1 MRGSD
6 AWYWIA
12 GTTFVGGFMLAL
24 NLMESPTGRALQA
37 IHDSEIASLVLGID
51 VARKKLTIFIISAM
65 YASVAGSYLALFNGH
80 VTPDVAGFLRSI
92 ELVAMVVLGG
102 MGSIVGS
109 LVGAAVLVVLPQ
121 ALTVFHEYEQALLG
135 LIVMVFMIFLRRGI
149 VPSLLPRSQGG
160 ANDDPGDRSAVHYLR
175 WRAGHRW
182 RQSRIASGQVF
193 SIIGPNGS
201 GKTTL
206 FNLVSGI
213 YTPNDGSIRLAG
225 ETVTGLAPDQLA
237 RRGLS
242 RTFQNLQIF
251 SRMSVLENV
260 MVGRH
265 RHERTGI
272 LADLLHWPSV
282 ARQNEAT
289 REAARAALARVGLA
303 DAADRPAG
311 SLAYG
316 ALKRLEIARALA
328 SEPKVLLLDEPAAGC
343 NPVETQE
350 IDRVI
355 RSIVKDGITVVL
367 VEHDMR
373 LVMNISDRVHVLA
386 SGRTLAEGTPEQV
399 RSNAAVIE
407 AYLGVH
413 GSQEAARAFD

>member
-1 MRGSD
+1 MVILEADRLS
-6 AWYWIA
+6 I
-12 GTTFVGGFMLAL
+12 TFGGV
-24 NLMESPTGRALQA
+24 RALDGVSIA
-37 IHDSEIASLVLGID
+37 IE
-51 VARKKLTIFIISAM
+51 
-65 YASVAGSYLALFNGH
+65 
-80 VTPDVAGFLRSI
+80 
-92 ELVAMVVLGG
+92 
-102 MGSIVGS
+102 
-109 LVGAAVLVVLPQ
+109 
-121 ALTVFHEYEQALLG
+121 
-135 LIVMVFMIFLRRGI
+135 
-149 VPSLLPRSQGG
+149 
-160 ANDDPGDRSAVHYLR
+160 
-175 WRAGHRW
+175 
-182 RQSRIASGQVF
+182 SGQVF

-213 YTPNDGSIRLAG
+213 YTPNDGSIRFAG
-225 ETVTGLAPDQLA
+225 EMVTGFPPDQLA

-251 SRMSVLENV
+251 SRMSVLENA

-272 LADLLHWPSV
+272 LADLLHLPSV

-289 REAARAALARVGLA
+289 REAAHDALARVGLA
-303 DAADRPAG
+303 DAGKRPAG

-328 SEPKVLLLDEPAAGC
+328 SDPKLLLLDEPAAGC

-350 IDRVI
+350 IDYVI
-355 RSIVKDGITVVL
+355 RSIVKDGITIVL

-386 SGRTLAEGTPEQV
+386 NGRTLTEGTPEQV
-399 RSNAAVIE
+399 RSNTAVIQ

-413 GSQEAARAFD
+413 GSKEAVRAFD